1 MSKSGSSTST
11 VSAKDQRYVR
21 DGFMQSRLHFYVRRF
36 ASGASTFRDA
46 DTVNIGSSD
55 GGSDGAGVASGVE
68 CPAIGSSAKSC

>member
-21 DGFMQSRLHFYVRRF
+21 DDFMQSRLHFYVRRF
-36 ASGASTFRDA
+36 ASGASTCGDA

-55 GGSDGAGVASGVE
+55 GGSDGSGVGVE
-68 CPAIGSSAKSC
+68 CLVVSSAKSC